1 MLKFS
6 SGKLRRQ
13 SMLSGWVFLL
23 LTLLPGQTLA
33 AESGA
38 RAYNNLPVGL
48 NILQL
53 LYFQSESRS
62 DSLRLR
68 AHAGV
73 VRYYRT
79 FELFGQAALIGGF
92 LPYVR
97 QKLDVPVFGLHKQVT
112 GISDPTLVIGMD
124 FIGAPALTREQFK
137 DYKQG
142 TVVGGSLQITA
153 PLGRYNSSKSLNP
166 GSNRWV
172 FEPELSFSQTVGD
185 WEFEL
190 FGNYHFFSSN
200 KSYLGDL
207 TREQNGRWG
216 ADAHLSYTIMRGMWL
231 SVDYLRRWG
240 GETRINGVLQGD
252 KVRDSSIGVTAQM
265 AFSNATALQFTYRDD
280 VTTRSKIASRS
291 FLLKAQYLW

>member
-1 MLKFS
+1 MIELAR
-6 SGKLRRQ
+6 LRC
-13 SMLSGWVFLL
+13 LSLLSAMACVL

-68 AHAGV
+68 ADAGV

-79 FELFGQAALIGGF
+79 FELFGRAALIGAF
-92 LPYVR
+92 LPYAT

-112 GISDPTLVIGMD
+112 GFSDPTLVIGMD
-124 FIGAPALTREQFK
+124 FFGAPALTREQFRH
-137 DYKQG
+137 YKQG

-153 PLGRYNSSKSLNP
+153 PLGRYDSNKSLNP

-172 FEPELSFSQTVGD
+172 FEPELAFSQTIGG
-185 WEFEL
+185 WQFEL
-190 FGNYHFFSSN
+190 FGNYHFFTSN
-200 KSYLGDL
+200 KAYLGNL
-207 TREQNGRWG
+207 TREQKGRWG
-216 ADAHLSYTIMRGMWL
+216 MDAHLSYTIMHGMWL

-240 GETRINGVLQGD
+240 GETRINGALQGD
-252 KVRDSSIGVTAQM
+252 SVRDASIGVTAQM
-265 AFSNATALQFTYRDD
+265 AFSPAMALQLTYRDD
-280 VTTRSKIASRS
+280 VTTRSTIAARS
-291 FLLKAQYLW
+291 LLLKAQYLW